1 MTLIKDEHTGE
12 LRPYDPD
19 LDYDTPLSQFG
30 QIPPDPTAAKAA
42 PLNPLK
48 DFK

>member
-1 MTLIKDEHTGE
+1 MMIVDDTTGQ

-19 LDYDTPLSQFG
+19 LDYDKPLSQFG
-30 QIPPDPTAAKAA
+30 TLPPDPTAVKAA

-48 DFK
+48 DLT

>member
-1 MTLIKDEHTGE
+1 MALIKDPTTGQ

-19 LDYDTPLSQFG
+19 LDYDTPLALFG
-30 QIPPDPTAAKAA
+30 KIPPDPTAAKAA